1 MSGRGDRHP
10 ILGIF
15 PTCCA
20 RDASGHVM
28 AEPATN
34 LMKSRRRISAPR
46 LRATPLIT
54 SGICDERNGVQRLRS
69 NNSNRLMS
77 ALGQKQTSRDFRA
90 MSALPPKAD
99 IAECDHHVRFVPKAD
114 ILHCSNN
121 AGLLGQVLPNF
132 SPAVCIA
139 QQQHHGCAPSALSSS
154 FAAIN

>member
-1 MSGRGDRHP
+1 
-10 ILGIF
+10 
-15 PTCCA
+15 
-20 RDASGHVM
+20 M

-34 LMKSRRRISAPR
+34 LMKSQRRISAPR
-46 LRATPLIT
+46 LRATPIPADYIRDLRRGKWGST
-54 SGICDERNGVQRLRS
+54 FLRS

>member
-1 MSGRGDRHP
+1 
-10 ILGIF
+10 
-15 PTCCA
+15 
-20 RDASGHVM
+20 
-28 AEPATN
+28 
-34 LMKSRRRISAPR
+34 
-46 LRATPLIT
+46 
-54 SGICDERNGVQRLRS
+54 
-69 NNSNRLMS
+69 MS
-77 ALGQKQTSRDFRA
+77 ALGKKRTSNSQPV

-99 IAECDHHVRFVPKAD
+99 IGKVHWDVRFVPKAD